1 MRNALP
7 VALTALALL
16 ALSAGQADAAPGQ
29 PPLLLAQAG
38 QLDEK
43 LPGIG
48 DHDREFASSARAT
61 LLPTIEMSRLG
72 AEKASD
78 PEVVRFS
85 ERTAEAYAQLADELA
100 AALGDAGIEQE
111 TGEAPHIGNRLDRL
125 EDASSAFDL
134 TYITEQRGAHKK
146 LISIYTMEARA
157 GRDERLR
164 SHAEKG
170 RQLFSES
177 AAEIERI
184 EGRLGEARTSP
195 TR

>member
-1 MRNALP
+1 MKTALP
-7 VALTALALL
+7 LALTALALL
-16 ALSAGQADAAPGQ
+16 APSPGQADANPG
-29 PPLLLAQAG
+29 PAPLLLAQAG
-38 QLDEK
+38 QLDQK
-43 LPGIG
+43 LPGMG
-48 DHDREFASSARAT
+48 DHDHDFASSARAT

-85 ERTAEAYAQLADELA
+85 ESTAEAYAQLADELA
-100 AALGDAGIEQE
+100 AVVAAAGIEPE

-125 EDASSAFDL
+125 EDASSEFDL

-146 LISIYTMEARA
+146 LVSIYTMEARA

-164 SHAEKG
+164 AHAEKG

-184 EGRLGEARTSP
+184 EDRLSEAWTSP
-195 TR
+195 AR